1 MKNRFLWILCVLLSL
16 LVLTGGCNRKPASTA
31 DVPRSLS
38 HQYKIAVA
46 PFTQPR
52 DISQLIMGQLPQPQ
66 ALAARDV
73 LIAQDRQLRDVLYTT
88 TKRSYDFLPRTRPLP
103 DLKRFHTSERPQALP
118 LWVEYARKTSADI
131 LFIPQVLTWRDRQ
144 GSAAG
149 VTEPA
154 HVRLEFFLLNI
165 KDGSILAAAT
175 YPSFD
180 ASRYN
185 KDYKKLAKDKLNPLF
200 NRALLGIYAPGST
213 YKMCTAAAG
222 VETGAI
228 NVATTHY
235 ECKGSMTYYGH
246 TYHCW
251 ETRGQGTEYLADAVR
266 DSCNIFFYNVGINTG
281 IKALTKKAQEYGLG
295 EATGV
300 ELSESIGVNAGPAYS
315 EKMGALWT
323 DGNTLMA
330 AIGQSDNQ
338 FSPLQLANYVA
349 TLINGGDRYKAHL
362 LKTVKSSDN
371 SKILYQYEPEVVKKV
386 PLEQDAYDAIKKGM
400 GEVIEADK
408 IKEFDNLQDRG
419 IKVGCKTGTA
429 EVGTARPKLY
439 NALLVSFAPYDN
451 PEIAVCTV
459 VEKSPS
465 QGASTAA
472 ITAAIMEY
480 YFSEDAVQERVAA
493 ENKLVS

>member
-165 KDGSILAAAT
+165 KEGNIIGHSVYEVEQQGLT
-175 YPSFD
+175 E
-180 ASRYN
+180 N
-185 KDYKKLAKDKLNPLF
+185 
-200 NRALLGIYAPGST
+200 LL
-213 YKMCTAAAG
+213 
-222 VETGAI
+222 
-228 NVATTHY
+228 
-235 ECKGSMTYYGH
+235 
-246 TYHCW
+246 
-251 ETRGQGTEYLADAVR
+251 
-266 DSCNIFFYNVGINTG
+266 NVGDFFKCQGKWVTAEELAREAM
-281 IKALTKKAQEYGLG
+281 IKA
-295 EATGV
+295 
-300 ELSESIGVNAGPAYS
+300 
-315 EKMGALWT
+315 
-323 DGNTLMA
+323 
-330 AIGQSDNQ
+330 
-338 FSPLQLANYVA
+338 
-349 TLINGGDRYKAHL
+349 
-362 LKTVKSSDN
+362 VKD
-371 SKILYQYEPEVVKKV
+371 L
-386 PLEQDAYDAIKKGM
+386 
-400 GEVIEADK
+400 
-408 IKEFDNLQDRG
+408 NL
-419 IKVGCKTGTA
+419 
-429 EVGTARPKLY
+429 
-439 NALLVSFAPYDN
+439 
-451 PEIAVCTV
+451 
-459 VEKSPS
+459 
-465 QGASTAA
+465 
-472 ITAAIMEY
+472 
-480 YFSEDAVQERVAA
+480 
-493 ENKLVS
+493 